1 MAKKWIESVRGRG
14 ELRVYAGPTL
24 RADWLATFELALR
37 RFNELAKQHGL
48 GVRMVATDEAPGQR
62 PGQGADVQVDAG
74 DGQVSAKY
82 AGATITATVS
92 GSVMHGRT
100 PLVEVDGKLEKAFVL
115 VPANPLIHT
124 PRGSRPVGGG
134 VKLVILVHELVH
146 ACGLTNAEHGT
157 ADLFHGS
164 PQPDYGR
171 TAAEDR
177 VSVTV
182 GKDRILMPPL
192 RLTGQT
198 ANRIRALWG

>member
-1 MAKKWIESVRGRG
+1 MAKTWHESVRGRG
-14 ELRVYAGPTL
+14 ELRVYPGPTL
-24 RADWLATFELALR
+24 RGDWTATFELALR

-48 GVRMVATDEAPGQR
+48 GVRLVATKEAPGQH

-74 DGQVSAKY
+74 DGQVSATY
-82 AGATITATVS
+82 AGATITRTVS
-92 GSVMHGRT
+92 GSIMHGNS
-100 PLVEVDGKLEKAFVL
+100 PLVEIDGKLEKVFVL
-115 VPANPLIHT
+115 VPANPLINT
-124 PRGSRPVGGG
+124 PRGSRPVGPG

-177 VSVTV
+177 LSVTV

-198 ANRIRALWG
+198 AGRIRALWT